1 MTFSLIWT
9 ALSFTNIFLLQGVI
23 NKRMIEQRNEEM
35 GSTSMYEIFF
45 IRIPLRPKGRSNYK
59 GVTFLLRITNFTHTC
74 PHTYTCALMRS

>member
-23 NKRMIEQRNEEM
+23 NNRVIEQRNEEM

-45 IRIPLRPKGRSNYK
+45 IGTPLGPKGGWSNYT
-59 GVTFLLRITNFTHTC
+59 GVAFLLRITNFTHTC
-74 PHTYTCALMRS
+74 THTCTHML